1 MYFLASFL
9 NSVSAWT
16 IALALLIGLTIFYL
30 LGTKLGDY
38 QKKHH
43 PEAKGEGIGPLEGS
57 LLGLLALILS
67 FTFSMAAS
75 RFDARRA
82 VVIEEAN
89 HISTAIL
96 RSDMYPDSIRTSLRK
111 DFQQYVEA
119 RISYYEA
126 GRSEEKINRA
136 LAATAQISDRIWQRA
151 IGFYQTSA
159 TTLPHNLMVPELN
172 DMIDIVT
179 TREALRHATV
189 PDSIAWLL
197 IILSLLGSS
206 IIGYSKT
213 AKKNDWIILTI
224 YSLMTVFTV
233 YTIIDLDR
241 PRQGFIKTD
250 VENKKIIE
258 LRNLFAEQGR

>member
-1 MYFLASFL
+1 MYLLASFL

-16 IALALLIGLTIFYL
+16 IAVALLICLTIFYL
-30 LGTKLGDY
+30 LGTMLGDY
-38 QKKHH
+38 QKRHR
-43 PEAKGEGIGPLEGS
+43 PEAKAAGIGPLEGS

-89 HISTAIL
+89 HISTAIA
-96 RSDMYPDSIRTSLRK
+96 RSDMYPDSIRTSFRN

-119 RISYYEA
+119 RIAYYEA
-126 GRSEEKINRA
+126 GRNEEKINNA
-136 LAATAQISDRIWQRA
+136 LTTTAQISDRIWQKA
-151 IGFYQTSA
+151 MGFYNGSV
-159 TTLPHNLMVPELN
+159 TTLPHSLMLPELN
-172 DMIDIVT
+172 DMIDVVT
-179 TREALRHATV
+179 TREALRNAKV
-189 PDSIAWLL
+189 PDSITWLL

-213 AKKNDWIILTI
+213 EKKNDWIILAI

-241 PRQGFIKTD
+241 ARQGFIKTD
-250 VENKKIIE
+250 MENKKIVE
-258 LRNLFAEQGR
+258 LRKFFEKE